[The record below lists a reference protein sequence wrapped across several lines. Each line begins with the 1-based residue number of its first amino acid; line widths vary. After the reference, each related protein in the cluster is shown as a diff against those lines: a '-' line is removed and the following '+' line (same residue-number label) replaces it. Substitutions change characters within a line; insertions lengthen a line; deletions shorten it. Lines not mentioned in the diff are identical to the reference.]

1 MSWWITFSCTPLTE
15 IRPVQKSQ
23 QAPVPEAPGLPG
35 SVKQK
40 PFALLSRNTPSRDSV
55 WTLLSHP
62 IKSDQQHE
70 FASRESSKATS
81 RHQRSLSQ
89 STVDTQLAQERLES
103 GAFKIVIDRPDSAP
117 KPDQNEDGLPTLEVP
132 IPHYRLGTPRFSARG
147 TAFFHQSIY
156 TKSSATGEDSSIF
169 SGGEYGDIFP
179 RPPGIE
185 AHHIISR
192 RHSYASAQPWM
203 NSQASRESGAAAPNA
218 NIYKTK
224 APITPEVFDII
235 TASPNDPSIVKYSP
249 INRDIIAATPAR
261 IITQI
266 TSEKFLD
273 YELLSDFFLTV
284 RSYLS
289 THDLLAY
296 LLSRFEW
303 ALSRSDDSGQVVRVR
318 TFAALRHWI
327 LNYFSYDFV
336 TDRDLRVEFCSRLNH
351 LARTVTQTP
360 GYAVTDM
367 KLISDLKKCWNGR
380 CLVYWD
386 NSTASMDGLQQTEI
400 EPGGILGSRD
410 SRLVHSSQ
418 LRPSTA
424 APPSLTVNPAQ
435 IAAGAQSISN
445 WYTAVM
451 EHSERQ
457 AKGHARHTSTGTT
470 QSYPVTAA
478 SEQSVPAIS
487 CSIPARHATRA
498 TPYLHTNLGA
508 QPVTGDGQDQRF
520 YPVSPTTGTQ
530 DMSQIDPHRR
540 SGSFTNA
547 AGDHRAPLSTDIGT
561 SSEAITQEIY
571 HGNSMLRG
579 FAFPPIPADV
589 SPVATTP
596 AFELPQ
602 LPRPINS
609 TSTSEVSSNRKP
621 SASNSAHGKGLM
633 SNIRRVLSSKHAQQP
648 GQNAPV
654 SPIAIGKSVTLPQN
668 VLSQASN
675 RAGQFG
681 KFRLDYLAANVFEA
695 FQIATTTPAPSQQEM
710 YVNNIPDPNY
720 FQVTSNYEPAERMSD
735 GSERLLTPRI
745 KHPKLSRLTSGVT
758 DSSRSILIGDDT
770 GLNMQDMEPHD
781 QSVRSLN
788 QETNPDNSRPA
799 NIDQAVEVQSP
810 PFHRGSPPVT
820 KSPLHKERLTGS
832 FEDEEQHEWNPPI
845 KHTRPLHQRNPSH
858 ATVRTG
864 SLSLR
869 RHASFH
875 STYAKHNKGLSIDT
889 TPGSRQDSMMFIG
902 APARM
907 LRRRP
912 GGDLRANDNVHDME
926 HPIRPRS
933 AGSIVTYAESVRES
947 QLLGFGEKITR
958 TFVRN
963 TRDLN
968 QALVPPISA
977 AEELKKD
984 VSYVRTHSSQR
995 AIRRPSFEAAVAE
1008 FARIPDD
1015 EEGGLEVTLLK
1026 LEGKYKSPVQSPMT
1040 KEFPSNQLQ
1049 SQSSL
1054 NNADDVVVRTSAVT
1068 SESSGPNTIQQD
1080 LLPPSSLP
1088 HVPIDHKL
1096 WQSTPLS
1103 PVQLKMHEPRETV
1116 ISTVYA
1122 ESEDSYNSTPLLE
1135 RSDEENHNS
1144 VDKGKGRQVSG
1155 PDSIARRLRK
1165 GSLAPTATTDS
1176 FLLDEGDEF
1185 LSDVSSELSMDTID
1199 AEAKSE
1205 EWVRSIQS
1213 PDENMVMGNHQHPP
1227 SPPMTAE
1234 IAYSMGLQPNKIP
1247 QQRKPPTPDP
1257 SPIARY
1263 MEPDPSV
1270 SADMLPP
1277 PSSALAPHM
1286 PFVLG
1291 FDSHILA
1298 RQFTI
1303 LEKEALREIDW
1314 RDLVDLRWQNSLAS
1328 PQNWVSYLLSQDP
1341 LGIDLVTAR
1350 FNIMVKWTISEIVLT
1365 ESIEERALTIMKYI
1379 HIAHQA
1385 RKIHNFAT
1393 LFQLTIA
1400 LTSAD
1405 CNRLSKTWDL
1415 VPVAEKDILQDLEIL
1430 VSPRRNFHN
1439 LRAEMEKVNSDE
1451 GCIPV
1456 LALYIHDLTY
1466 NAGKPSQLPASND
1479 GEPLINFERYRTA
1492 ATIVKALLQLI
1503 DAAGRYDFQP
1513 IPGAIERCLWLACL
1527 SDDVIMQRSKQL
1539 ASKV

>member
-1 MSWWITFSCTPLTE
+1 M
-15 IRPVQKSQ
+15 
-23 QAPVPEAPGLPG
+23 
-35 SVKQK
+35 
-40 PFALLSRNTPSRDSV
+40 
-55 WTLLSHP
+55 
-62 IKSDQQHE
+62 KSDQQPE
-70 FASRESSKATS
+70 FASRESSKVVS

-89 STVDTQLAQERLES
+89 STVDTQLAQERLEN

-117 KPDQNEDGLPTLEVP
+117 KPDQNEDGLLTLEVP

-169 SGGEYGDIFP
+169 SGGEYGEIFP

-203 NSQASRESGAAAPNA
+203 NSQASRQSATAAPNA

-336 TDRDLRVEFCSRLNH
+336 TDRDLRVEFCNRLNH
-351 LARTVTQTP
+351 LARTVSLTP

-457 AKGHARHTSTGTT
+457 ARGHARHTSTGTA
-470 QSYPVTAA
+470 QSYPITTA
-478 SEQSVPAIS
+478 SEQSVPAVS

-498 TPYLHTNLGA
+498 TPYLNTNLGA
-508 QPVTGDGQDQRF
+508 QPVAGDGQDQRF
-520 YPVSPTTGTQ
+520 YSVSPSTGVH

-602 LPRPINS
+602 LQHPVGS
-609 TSTSEVSSNRKP
+609 TSASEVSSHRKP

-654 SPIAIGKSVTLPQN
+654 SPIAIGKSATLPQN
-668 VLSQASN
+668 VLSQAST
-675 RAGQFG
+675 RVGQSA

-710 YVNNIPDPNY
+710 YVNNIPDPDW
-720 FQVTSNYEPAERMSD
+720 FQVTPNYEPAERMSD
-735 GSERLLTPRI
+735 GSKRLLTPPRM
-745 KHPKLSRLTSGVT
+745 KNPELSRLTSGVT

-770 GLNMQDMEPHD
+770 GLNMQDMVPHD
-781 QSVRSLN
+781 QSNRSLN
-788 QETNPDNSRPA
+788 HGTSLDHSVLNPGPLK
-799 NIDQAVEVQSP
+799 IDQAVGAQGS
-810 PFHRGSPPVT
+810 PFHHGSPSVT
-820 KSPLHKERLTGS
+820 KSSLHEERLSRNFG
-832 FEDEEQHEWNPPI
+832 DEEQPKWDAPTEHA
-845 KHTRPLHQRNPSH
+845 RPLHQRNLSH

-889 TPGSRQDSMMFIG
+889 IPGSRQDSMMFRE
-902 APARM
+902 APPRM

-926 HPIRPRS
+926 HPTRPRS

-947 QLLGFGEKITR
+947 QLLGFGEKIIK

-968 QALVPPISA
+968 HALVPPPITE
-977 AEELKKD
+977 AEDMKKD
-984 VSYVRTHSSQR
+984 ISYVRTHSSQH

-1008 FARIPDD
+1008 FRDIPDD

-1049 SQSSL
+1049 SQSPV
-1054 NNADDVVVRTSAVT
+1054 NNVDDVVVRTSAVT
-1068 SESSGPNTIQQD
+1068 SESSGPHTIQQD
-1080 LLPPSSLP
+1080 VLPPSSLP

-1103 PVQLKMHEPRETV
+1103 PVQLRKNEPRETV

-1135 RSDEENHNS
+1135 RSDEEARNS
-1144 VDKGKGRQVSG
+1144 MDKGKGRQVSG

-1199 AEAKSE
+1199 AEEKSE

-1213 PDENMVMGNHQHPP
+1213 PDENMAIRNHQHPP

-1234 IAYSMGLQPNKIP
+1234 IAYSMGLQPNKMP
-1247 QQRKPPTPDP
+1247 QQHKPPTPDP

-1270 SADMLPP
+1270 STNMLPP
-1277 PSSALAPHM
+1277 PSAALTPHM

-1415 VPVAEKDILQDLEIL
+1415 VPDAEKDILQDLEIL

-1527 SDDVIMQRSKQL
+1527 SDDVIMQRSKEL
-1539 ASKV
+1539 ATKI